1 MDEMKFEILNSNIL
15 NSKKKVIKGDQIK
28 VLGKVQVSFEEDT
41 LDNVKII
48 LNKDENNNI
57 REIKF
62 VCSCGHTKSLIL
74 DYEG

>member
-1 MDEMKFEILNSNIL
+1 MDEMKFEILNSTNF

-28 VLGKVQVSFEEDT
+28 VLGKVQVSFEEDA
-41 LDNVKII
+41 LDNVKIV

-62 VCSCGHTKSLIL
+62 ICSCGHTKSLIL

>member
-28 VLGKVQVSFEEDT
+28 VLGKIQVSFEEDT

>member
-1 MDEMKFEILNSNIL
+1 MDEMKFEILHSNRSNSRKNVL
-15 NSKKKVIKGDQIK
+15 KSEQVKV
-28 VLGKVQVSFEEDT
+28 VGKVQVTFEEDEI
-41 LDNVKII
+41 DNVKII

-74 DYEG
+74 DYEE

>member
-1 MDEMKFEILNSNIL
+1 MDEMKFEILHSNRSSSRKNVL
-15 NSKKKVIKGDQIK
+15 KSEQVKV
-28 VLGKVQVSFEEDT
+28 VGKVQVTFEEDEI
-41 LDNVKII
+41 DNVKII

-74 DYEG
+74 DYEE

>member
-1 MDEMKFEILNSNIL
+1 MDEMKFEILNSNSL
-15 NSKKKVIKGDQIK
+15 SSKKKVIKGDQIK
-28 VLGKVQVSFEEDT
+28 VLGKVQVSFEEDA

>member
-1 MDEMKFEILNSNIL
+1 MEEMKFEIFNTEGLS
-15 NSKKKVIKGDQIK
+15 SKKRVIKGEQTK
-28 VLGKVQVSFEEDT
+28 VVGKVMVSFEEDA

-48 LNKDENNNI
+48 LNKDDNNNI

>member
-1 MDEMKFEILNSNIL
+1 MDEMKFEILNTNNLS
-15 NSKKKVIKGDQIK
+15 SKKKIIKGDQIK
-28 VLGKVQVSFEEDT
+28 VIGKVQVSFEEDA

-62 VCSCGHTKSLIL
+62 ICNCGHTKSLIL
-74 DYEG
+74 DYED

>member
-1 MDEMKFEILNSNIL
+1 MEEMRFEIFNTNNLS
-15 NSKKKVIKGDQIK
+15 SKKKVIKGEHTK
-28 VLGKVQVSFEEDT
+28 VVGKVQVSFEEDSM
-41 LDNVKII
+41 DNVKII

>member
-1 MDEMKFEILNSNIL
+1 MDEMKFEILNTNNLS
-15 NSKKKVIKGDQIK
+15 SKKKVIKGDQIK
-28 VLGKVQVSFEEDT
+28 VVGKVQVSFEEDS

-62 VCSCGHTKSLIL
+62 ICNCGHTKSLIL
-74 DYEG
+74 DYED

>member
-1 MDEMKFEILNSNIL
+1 MEEMKFEIFNTGNLS
-15 NSKKKVIKGDQIK
+15 SKKRVIKGEQTKTI
-28 VLGKVQVSFEEDT
+28 GKVQVSFEEDA

>member
-1 MDEMKFEILNSNIL
+1 MDEMKFELLNSNIS

-28 VLGKVQVSFEEDT
+28 VLGKVQISFEEDA

>member
-1 MDEMKFEILNSNIL
+1 MDEMKFEILNSDNL
-15 NSKKKVIKGDQIK
+15 SSKKRVIKGDQIK
-28 VLGKVQVSFEEDT
+28 LLGKVQVSFEEDA

>member
-1 MDEMKFEILNSNIL
+1 MDEMKFEILNSNTL
-15 NSKKKVIKGDQIK
+15 SSKKKVIKGDQIK
-28 VLGKVQVSFEEDT
+28 VLGKVQVSFEEDA

>member
-1 MDEMKFEILNSNIL
+1 MEEMKYEIINTSDLS
-15 NSKKKVIKGDQIK
+15 SKKKIIKADQIK
-28 VLGKVQVSFEEDT
+28 VIGKIQVSFEEDT
-41 LDNVKII
+41 LDNVKIV

-62 VCSCGHTKSLIL
+62 ICNCGQTKSLIL

>member
-1 MDEMKFEILNSNIL
+1 MDEMKFEILNTNNLS
-15 NSKKKVIKGDQIK
+15 SKKNVIKGDQIK
-28 VLGKVQVSFEEDT
+28 VIGKVQVSFEEDA

-62 VCSCGHTKSLIL
+62 ICNCGHTKSLIL
-74 DYEG
+74 DYED

>member
-1 MDEMKFEILNSNIL
+1 MDEMKFEILNSNSL
-15 NSKKKVIKGDQIK
+15 SSKKKVIKGDQIK